1 MKTRL
6 LKHLRKTAKSFY
18 QLSKVDN
25 AFHIDRPLDHLPHVR
40 VDAYKYDTLED
51 AKAALYSK
59 RIDFIL
65 ASVRNMRNE
74 KLNKM
79 LRKL

>member
-1 MKTRL
+1 M
-6 LKHLRKTAKSFY
+6 RKTAKSFY
-18 QLSKVDN
+18 QLSKVGN
-25 AFHIDRPLDHLPHVR
+25 GFYIGMPLDHFPHIR
-40 VDAYKYDTLED
+40 VDVCKYDTLED

-65 ASVRNMRNE
+65 ASVRNRRNE

-79 LRKL
+79 LKKL